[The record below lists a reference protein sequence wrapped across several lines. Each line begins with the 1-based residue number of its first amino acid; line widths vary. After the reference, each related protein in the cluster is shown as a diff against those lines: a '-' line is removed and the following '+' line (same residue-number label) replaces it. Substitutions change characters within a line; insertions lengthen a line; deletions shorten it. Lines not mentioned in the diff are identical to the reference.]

1 MTGSVVLVTGLPSS
15 GKSTFALQA
24 SAALRERGVAAC
36 VLDGDAVRQCLVP
49 APGYDETSRRD
60 FYETFA
66 RLGAELARQGLV
78 VLLAATAHR
87 RTFRDRARELAPRY
101 LEVFVDTPFEECARR
116 DSKGLY
122 AAGRRAALH
131 DVPGLD
137 AEYERPGA
145 PDLVIRPGEAER
157 ALGVL
162 FEKLGVDAHDAG

>member
-1 MTGSVVLVTGLPSS
+1 MTGGVVLVTGLPSS

-24 SAALRERGVAAC
+24 SAVLRERGVPAC

-49 APGYDETSRRD
+49 APGYDAASRRD
-60 FYETFA
+60 FYETLA

-101 LEVFVDTPFEECARR
+101 VEVFVDTPFEECARR
-116 DSKGLY
+116 DTKGLY
-122 AAGRRAALH
+122 AAGRRAAAH

-137 AEYERPGA
+137 AEYERPDA
-145 PDLVIRPGEAER
+145 PDVVVHPGELAR
-157 ALGVL
+157 ALDLL
-162 FEKLGVDAHDAG
+162 FEKLGVFAHDAR